1 MEFRKKKLA
10 DSDQGYSITTM
21 KILGEDRIIAASE
34 GRGPAVVFSSPSFG
48 PAVLADKPGGC
59 MGFAPIPDR
68 DDAMMMITEFYPIF
82 KSEAAGIHL
91 YKAVDGLNTP
101 WEGQRIIDLPFV
113 HRITVLPGAGASY
126 LVAAT
131 ICGGKD
137 FQDDW
142 SRPGTVYAAEIPPGG
157 EGEWQL
163 TPVLKDIHRNHG
175 MCLGTYNNLPC
186 VYISGDEGVI
196 ALIPPE
202 TLGDEWRAEQILTHQ
217 VSEIFFADLDN
228 DGQLELAAIEPF
240 HGDTLSVYK
249 QDAAV
254 WRRVFSAKL
263 GFGHGLWAGTF
274 SGEQVVFAGNRSETK
289 NLVCFCVTRSGSLDF
304 EEIVVDKASGTTN
317 IDVIHM
323 EGTDALIASNAEH
336 GEYVMYTAE

>member
-1 MEFRKKKLA
+1 
-10 DSDQGYSITTM
+10 
-21 KILGEDRIIAASE
+21 
-34 GRGPAVVFSSPSFG
+34 
-48 PAVLADKPGGC
+48 
-59 MGFAPIPDR
+59 
-68 DDAMMMITEFYPIF
+68 
-82 KSEAAGIHL
+82 
-91 YKAVDGLNTP
+91 
-101 WEGQRIIDLPFV
+101 
-113 HRITVLPGAGASY
+113 
-126 LVAAT
+126 
-131 ICGGKD
+131 
-137 FQDDW
+137 
-142 SRPGTVYAAEIPPGG
+142 
-157 EGEWQL
+157 
-163 TPVLKDIHRNHG
+163 